1 LKGLELIKRLVVII
15 LAILIFAMA
24 FLGVYTKDKGVWV
37 AKLKGYNYGMDF
49 SGYRELRYTLNDSE
63 ATEKEYYVDE
73 NGKIMGEV
81 VTDNSSPTGNTE
93 INLVDDA
100 GNPIVTDDATGAG
113 KNEDDPTSAYKKE
126 KRMVSPNPAEVRT
139 PENYEKTKKIIQKRM
154 ERLNG
159 YEYNIRVDNETGDI
173 VLEVPDNEDD
183 ILVQKS
189 IMSTKGN
196 LQIVD
201 SQTGLIL
208 LDSDKIESATAVQ
221 GLDGQTGNAYQ
232 MYVTIQYKKDAIE
245 TLREISTKYVKEE
258 TPTSGEN
265 ADENTVSEDE
275 TEEESSEESNIK
287 SVKVLLDGTS
297 LRETYFG
304 DELKDGAISIPVGEA
319 TTDLSAF
326 EKTRNQVAAMAS
338 TINGEPLPLE
348 YELVSDN
355 FKKSDVTEMTKRN
368 IKMIFAIVVVA
379 ISAALII
386 KYKMSGAVAAALGL
400 LYSGVISLIFRYTN
414 VYITLNS
421 ACTFGLV
428 LCLNYYLLFRIL
440 NNSKDGK
447 GKEGLAKAIK
457 EYYLMTIP
465 VWIVGLV
472 FTFAYGVAISSIGM
486 VAFWGMFVQL
496 VGIGIVYAL
505 DII

>member
-1 LKGLELIKRLVVII
+1 MKGLELIKRLVVII

-24 FLGVYTKDKGVWV
+24 FLGIYAKDKGVWV

-49 SGYRELRYTLNDSE
+49 NGYRELRYTLDDSE

-81 VTDNSSPTGNTE
+81 VTDNSSLTGNTE

-100 GNPIVTDDATGAG
+100 GNPIVTDDATGAD
-113 KNEDDPTSAYKKE
+113 KKEDDPTSAYKKE

-139 PENYEKTKKIIQKRM
+139 PENYEKTKKILQKRL
-154 ERLNG
+154 ENLNG
-159 YEYNIRVDNETGDI
+159 YEYNLRVDNETGDI

-189 IMSTKGN
+189 IVSTKGN
-196 LQIVD
+196 LQIID
-201 SQTGLIL
+201 SQTGLVL
-208 LDSDKIESATAVQ
+208 LDSDKIQSATAVQ
-221 GLDGQTGNAYQ
+221 GLDSETGNAYQ
-232 MYVTIQYKKDAIE
+232 MYITIQYKKDAIE

-258 TPTSGEN
+258 TKAQDEN
-265 ADENTVSEDE
+265 AEAEEGSAED
-275 TEEESSEESNIK
+275 NIK
-287 SVKVLLDGTS
+287 TVKIMLDGTA

-304 DELKDGAISIPVGEA
+304 DELKDGTISIPVGEA
-319 TTDLSAF
+319 SSDLATF
-326 EKTRNQVAAMAS
+326 EQTRNQVAAMAS
-338 TINGEPLPLE
+338 TITGESLPLE
-348 YELVSDN
+348 YKLVSDN
-355 FKKSDVTEMTKRN
+355 FKKSDVTETTKKN

-386 KYKMSGAVAAALGL
+386 KYKMNGAVAAALGL
-400 LYSGVISLIFRYTN
+400 MYSGVISLIFRYTN
-414 VYITLNS
+414 VYVTLNS

-428 LCLNYYLLFRIL
+428 LCLNYYLLFKIL
-440 NNSKDGK
+440 NYSNDGK
-447 GKEGLAKAIK
+447 GKESLARAIK